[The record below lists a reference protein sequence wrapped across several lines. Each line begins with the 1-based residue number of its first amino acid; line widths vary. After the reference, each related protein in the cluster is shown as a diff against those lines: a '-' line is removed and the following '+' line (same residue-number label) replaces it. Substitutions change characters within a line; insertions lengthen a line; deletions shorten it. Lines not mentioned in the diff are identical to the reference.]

1 MTDSEGECKDA
12 LLFCG
17 DRNFY
22 LITQIDGCLTNPPH
36 ENSPTNHKQMNR
48 KPEDMVADKLK
59 TNIKGGEE
67 NK

>member
-22 LITQIDGCLTNPPH
+22 LITQIDGSLTYPPH

-48 KPEDMVADKLK
+48 
-59 TNIKGGEE
+59 
-67 NK
+67 